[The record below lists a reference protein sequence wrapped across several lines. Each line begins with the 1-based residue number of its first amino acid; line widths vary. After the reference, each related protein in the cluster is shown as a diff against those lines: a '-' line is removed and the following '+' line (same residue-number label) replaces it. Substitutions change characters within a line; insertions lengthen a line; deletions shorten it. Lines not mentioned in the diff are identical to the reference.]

1 MFFDGSGKVRPESYF
16 LETGRLAMRA
26 LLDPEHQDVDKLRY
40 QIVDDT
46 LWPKALS
53 IGASPGLGPLVGL
66 STDDPRV
73 GVLRGDVY
81 VITAWA
87 DAMSKVGAIVQDVR
101 NFVGN
106 ADPTTLAQNN
116 VFKQKSGALQ
126 NKLAGIAKTSKIRF
140 AEPWGMVS
148 LYWAAGSPATSYGK
162 AVAGSFALER
172 GHRPELTGGDD

>member
-1 MFFDGSGKVRPESYF
+1 VRPESYF

-26 LLDPEHQDVDKLRY
+26 LLDPEHQDIDKLRY
-40 QIVDDT
+40 QIVDDA
-46 LWPKALS
+46 LWPTALS
-53 IGASPGLGPLVGL
+53 IGASPSLGPLVGL
-66 STDDPRV
+66 SADDPRL

-81 VITAWA
+81 VITDWA
-87 DAMSKVGAIVQDVR
+87 NAMSKVGAIVQDVR
-101 NFVGN
+101 NFVGS
-106 ADPTTLAQNN
+106 ADPATLAQNN

-172 GHRPELTGGDD
+172 GHQPALTAART